1 MSDDLQDREVPYA
14 MMCYSWSETYPGL
27 LGISHLR
34 EVSTYFSR
42 SPVPLTVTHE
52 AEFLSSK

>member
-27 LGISHLR
+27 LGTSHLR
-34 EVSTYFSR
+34 EVSTYFTR
-42 SPVPLTVTHE
+42 SPVPLTVIHE
-52 AEFLSSK
+52 AEFPS